1 MIVDT
6 ARILRTLA
14 GENPWWESGTV
25 PPRLSLPFHRRDFG
39 EVRSSLDARPI
50 TAIVGPRQVGKTT
63 LMYQLIEDLI
73 KRGTAPRH
81 VLFAAFD
88 YVRPT
93 GRDGDLL
100 SAILETYELQV
111 LGRPLRDERRK
122 VFVFLDEVTKLAHWD
137 GLLKGWFDRGLPLKF
152 VITDSSHVEV
162 VAGMQWSLVGRCT
175 QHRMLPLP
183 FAEHVA
189 YHEKAG
195 GVGEAIEALRV
206 TFAAALAKGSA
217 AGASAAFEK
226 ARTGLLPAER
236 RIEAHFRAYLLKGGQ
251 PELLDQQ
258 DWAHCSRRLR
268 EYVGL
273 ILGRDLM
280 RHLSVRDPTALD
292 GLAALLAEHSG
303 QTFEVAGLSRDL
315 GISMDAV
322 RAYLGHFEVLDMA
335 MPVEFYARSRA
346 ARLRKQRK
354 VYFTNMGLG
363 NALLRRL
370 DPSLFERPDEVGR
383 VVETV
388 VADHCRRLL
397 EAQAGPGARLNYW
410 RNAARKEV
418 DLVLPLRRGPVPLEV
433 KYQPRVTKADV
444 RPVLDF
450 LEEEE
455 RAPFGLVV
463 TRQELRREGR
473 VVFVPAHWFALAA

>member
-1 MIVDT
+1 MD
-6 ARILRTLA
+6 AASLLRTLSA
-14 GENPWWESGTV
+14 ENPWWDSATV
-25 PPRLSLPFHRRDFG
+25 PLSLARPFHRRDFE
-39 EVRSSLDARPI
+39 EVRAALGARPI

-63 LMYQLIEDLI
+63 LMYQLIEELLA
-73 KRGTAPRH
+73 KGTAPRN

-88 YVRPT
+88 FVRPT
-93 GRDGDLL
+93 GDTGDLL

-111 LGRPLRDERRK
+111 LGHPLRDERQK
-122 VFVFLDEVTKLAHWD
+122 AFVFLDEVTKLAHWD
-137 GLLKGWFDRGLPLKF
+137 RLLKGWFDRGLPLKF
-152 VITDSSHVEV
+152 VITDSSHAEV
-162 VAGMQWSLVGRCT
+162 VAGMQSSLVGRCT
-175 QHRMLPLP
+175 QHRMLPMP
-183 FAEHVA
+183 FGEDVA
-189 YHEKAG
+189 YHEKGRDVA
-195 GVGEAIEALRV
+195 EAIDALR
-206 TFAAALAKGSA
+206 TKFAAALANGSA
-217 AGASAAFEK
+217 ARAIAAFEE
-226 ARTGLLPAER
+226 ARRSLLPAER

-251 PELLDQQ
+251 PELLDDE
-258 DWAHCSRRLR
+258 DWRRCSRRLR

-273 ILGRDLM
+273 ILGRDLV
-280 RHLSVRDPTALD
+280 RHFSVRDPTALD

-303 QTFEVAGLSRDL
+303 QAFEVAGLSRDL
-315 GISMDAV
+315 GISLDAV
-322 RAYLGHFEVLDMA
+322 RAYLGHFEVLDLA

-346 ARLRKQRK
+346 ARMRKQRK
-354 VYFTNMGLG
+354 VYFTNVGLG

-397 EAQAGPGARLNYW
+397 EVESGPGARLCYW

-418 DLVLPLRRGPVPLEV
+418 DLVLPLRRGPIPIEV

-450 LEEEE
+450 LEAEK

-463 TRQELRREGR
+463 TRQEMRREGPL
-473 VVFVPAHWFALAA
+473 VFVPAHWFALAA